1 MTEPVVDIDF
11 ERKKRTNDNA
21 DLSPRDLLRLAL
33 EDLDKGDY
41 PRASKCLLLIIE
53 ADDDPAQKTVHHHYR
68 SGVTRAEEIA
78 FLDIWKLCEMER
90 WRGQ

>member
-1 MTEPVVDIDF
+1 MSVADLDF
-11 ERKKRTNDNA
+11 ERKRRANDNA
-21 DLSPRDLLRLAL
+21 DLTPRDLLRLAM

-53 ADDDPAQKTVHHHYR
+53 ADDDPEQKTIHHHYR

-78 FLDIWKLCEMER
+78 FLDMWKLREMER
-90 WRGQ
+90 WRGR